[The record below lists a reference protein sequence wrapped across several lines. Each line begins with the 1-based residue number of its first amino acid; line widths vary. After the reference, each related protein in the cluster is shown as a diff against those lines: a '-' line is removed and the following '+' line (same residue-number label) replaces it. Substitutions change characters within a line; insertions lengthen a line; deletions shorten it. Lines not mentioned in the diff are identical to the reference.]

1 MGLTTF
7 DSKVHIKIS
16 ELKEGREKMS
26 FGHNWTDRNLWKA
39 MMMTLMVTRKIYHH
53 YMELT

>member
-1 MGLTTF
+1 MGLTTC
-7 DSKVHIKIS
+7 DSKVHITIS
-16 ELKEGREKMS
+16 ELKEVREKMS